1 MRGFRS
7 VVAITGAGELRAMGT
22 DMMLLDGNEHDA
34 AGARRRIGPR
44 RVILIMANS
53 GSISASLIDAV
64 GREFPWIHVEQVE
77 TIAAACAA
85 FSHPVALIL
94 VDTALLRKAEAASA
108 DLLRLH
114 PHALTAV
121 IEPYDK
127 VLITSLSDIAESPLI
142 RSVLPMDLRLDVWLS
157 IIRLLLCGGE
167 YFPPGLIH
175 QAKKSD
181 VKATYSNNGVAQA
194 PMVHMSELTTRES
207 QILGMVSHGL
217 QNKLIAAECG
227 LSEHTVK
234 IHLHHIIRKLGVHNR
249 TEAAA
254 RFRNLNDSSRAMNE
268 N

>member
-1 MRGFRS
+1 
-7 VVAITGAGELRAMGT
+7 MGL
-22 DMMLLDGNEHDA
+22 DMMLLDGNEYDA
-34 AGARRRIGPR
+34 AGARRSLEPS
-44 RVILIMANS
+44 RVILILTNS
-53 GSISASLIDAV
+53 GSISTSLIDAV
-64 GREFPWIHVEQVE
+64 EREFPWTRVEQVDAVD
-77 TIAAACAA
+77 TACAA
-85 FSHPVALIL
+85 FAHPVGLIL
-94 VDTALLRKAEAASA
+94 VDISLMRKAEAASA
-108 DLLRLH
+108 ELLRIH

-127 VLITSLSDIAESPLI
+127 VLVTSLDDVVASSLV

-157 IIRLLLCGGE
+157 IVRLLLCGGE
-167 YFPPGLIH
+167 YLPPGLILRGKIRSQNSSH
-175 QAKKSD
+175 
-181 VKATYSNNGVAQA
+181 THNGVMRRPAA
-194 PMVHMSELTTRES
+194 NMAELTTRES

-254 RFRNLNDSSRAMNE
+254 RFRSLHDSGAAMNE

>member
-1 MRGFRS
+1 
-7 VVAITGAGELRAMGT
+7 MGT

-34 AGARRRIGPR
+34 AGASRRVGPQ
-44 RVILIMANS
+44 RVILILANS
-53 GSISASLIDAV
+53 GIISPSLVDAV
-64 GREFPWIHVEQVE
+64 EREFPWTRVEQVE
-77 TIAAACAA
+77 TPAAACAA
-85 FSHPVALIL
+85 FAYPVALIL
-94 VDTALLRKAEAASA
+94 VDRALMKKAEAEATE
-108 DLLRLH
+108 LLRIH

-127 VLITSLSDIAESPLI
+127 VLVTSLSDVARSPLI

-157 IIRLLLCGGE
+157 IMRLLLCGGQ
-167 YFPPGLIH
+167 YLPPALMLESKLRD
-175 QAKKSD
+175 Q
-181 VKATYSNNGVAQA
+181 KAPAYADSGVAQSPTVA
-194 PMVHMSELTTRES
+194 ALTTRES

-254 RFRNLNDSSRAMNE
+254 RFRNLHDSNRAMNE

>member
-1 MRGFRS
+1 
-7 VVAITGAGELRAMGT
+7 
-22 DMMLLDGNEHDA
+22 MLLDGNEHDA
-34 AGARRRIGPR
+34 AGARRRLEPQ
-44 RVILIMANS
+44 RVILILTNS
-53 GSISASLIDAV
+53 GSISESLIDAV
-64 GREFPWIHVEQVE
+64 EREFPWIRVEQVD
-77 TIAAACAA
+77 AVGAACTA
-85 FSHPVALIL
+85 FGHPVALIL
-94 VDTALLRKAEAASA
+94 VDVALMRKAEAASA
-108 DLLRLH
+108 ELLRVH

-127 VLITSLSDIAESPLI
+127 VLVTSLNDVVVSPLI

-167 YFPPGLIH
+167 YFPPGFVR
-175 QAKKSD
+175 QAKTGD
-181 VKATYSNNGVAQA
+181 QKAAAENNGFAQA
-194 PMVHMSELTTRES
+194 RTINMAELTTRES

-254 RFRNLNDSSRAMNE
+254 RFRNLHDSGRMMNE
-268 N
+268 S

>member
-1 MRGFRS
+1 MRGFRL
-7 VVAITGAGELRAMGT
+7 VVAITGTGELRVMGT

-34 AGARRRIGPR
+34 GGARRRVGPQ
-44 RVILIMANS
+44 RVILVLANS

-64 GREFPWIHVEQVE
+64 GREFPGIRVEQVE

-108 DLLRLH
+108 ELFRLH

-127 VLITSLSDIAESPLI
+127 VLITSLNDVVTSPLI

-175 QAKKSD
+175 QAKTRHHKS
-181 VKATYSNNGVAQA
+181 TYSNNFFHRQQGCALI
-194 PMVHMSELTTRES
+194 HMIQCCPLDSQNVPASNKNIIYTLQRRLETQEES
-207 QILGMVSHGL
+207 C
-217 QNKLIAAECG
+217 A
-227 LSEHTVK
+227 
-234 IHLHHIIRKLGVHNR
+234 
-249 TEAAA
+249 
-254 RFRNLNDSSRAMNE
+254 
-268 N
+268 